1 MIILSPYC
9 VAAGMVL
16 AVFWALESVVCSD
29 DDEEEPGNNGE
40 DFVGKEIGFGE
51 VFTFGE
57 WIICGKM
64 RWSA

>member
-1 MIILSPYC
+1 
-9 VAAGMVL
+9 MVL